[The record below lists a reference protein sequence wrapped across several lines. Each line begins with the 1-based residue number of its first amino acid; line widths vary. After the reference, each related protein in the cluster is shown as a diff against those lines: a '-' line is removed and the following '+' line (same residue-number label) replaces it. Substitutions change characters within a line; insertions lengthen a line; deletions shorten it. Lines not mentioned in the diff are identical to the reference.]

1 MRTTCPLDCY
11 DACSVIYDG
20 EKLKGDKEHPFTNGY
35 LCPNLNHY
43 LHEPRIKS
51 ARYKGKEIT
60 NDEALNILYEKLK
73 EFQNKKTLFFKGS
86 GNFGYMQNITKEFF
100 SKYGSTFTR
109 GNLCDS
115 GGEAGVIEGRGK
127 NYSLTPSQI
136 AKSKV
141 VVVWGRNIDS
151 TNSHMLEIIK
161 DKILIVI
168 DPVKTPLAKKADIHL
183 QIRPRSDF
191 DLALLFCRFAYM
203 EQMEDEE
210 WIEEHASDFDY
221 FLDFFRSYTINQL
234 LDSTEVVIEDFLTA
248 LMLIQDTPTS
258 FLVGNG
264 VQKYTNANET
274 LRAIDSFVA
283 MLGYFG
289 KEGYGVSFLSNSTLD
304 YELPFSNYDVK
315 TTPMATVDFGEFDLV
330 FIQGANPANQMPN
343 TNKVVDGLKKSKF
356 VVYYGLFENQTS
368 AIADLVIPAVNFLA
382 KQDVRFSY
390 SHEYVG
396 LMPKLKEEEFGV
408 SEYNLTKYLLARFDY
423 QSLDPKAKYIEKI
436 VESNSNFKDHF
447 ITSKSYDKLPYSEED
462 FHFEFIEDSEDE
474 SELKDEDGFYL
485 LTPKHKY
492 SLNSQFKTDSYVYLH
507 PCHGYK
513 DDEDV
518 TISSN
523 FGELKLKVKNSNSLR
538 EDCVMIYSGVDGV
551 NKLTPSFLSLE
562 GDGATFQ
569 EVKVKISKY

>member
-1 MRTTCPLDCY
+1 M
-11 DACSVIYDG
+11 
-20 EKLKGDKEHPFTNGY
+20 
-35 LCPNLNHY
+35 
-43 LHEPRIKS
+43 
-51 ARYKGKEIT
+51 
-60 NDEALNILYEKLK
+60 
-73 EFQNKKTLFFKGS
+73 
-86 GNFGYMQNITKEFF
+86 
-100 SKYGSTFTR
+100 
-109 GNLCDS
+109 
-115 GGEAGVIEGRGK
+115 
-127 NYSLTPSQI
+127 
-136 AKSKV
+136 
-141 VVVWGRNIDS
+141 
-151 TNSHMLEIIK
+151 
-161 DKILIVI
+161 
-168 DPVKTPLAKKADIHL
+168 
-183 QIRPRSDF
+183 
-191 DLALLFCRFAYM
+191 
-203 EQMEDEE
+203 
-210 WIEEHASDFDY
+210 
-221 FLDFFRSYTINQL
+221 
-234 LDSTEVVIEDFLTA
+234 
-248 LMLIQDTPTS
+248 
-258 FLVGNG
+258 
-264 VQKYTNANET
+264 
-274 LRAIDSFVA
+274 
-283 MLGYFG
+283 
-289 KEGYGVSFLSNSTLD
+289 D

-447 ITSKSYDKLPYSEED
+447 ITSKSYDKPPYSEED

-492 SLNSQFKTDSYVYLH
+492 SLNSQFKTDSFVYLH
-507 PCHGYK
+507 PCHRYK

-523 FGELKLKVKNSNSLR
+523 FGELKLKVKNSDSLR

-562 GDGATFQ
+562 GNGATFQ
-569 EVKVKISKY
+569 EVKVKIERA